1 MANIIRQLREQQ
13 FLTQDEL
20 AKKLGVT
27 RQTLIR
33 YETDASDLSA
43 ETIQKLSKIFDVPYA
58 CLIDNKMP
66 SEPGYDVIGAEQKAE
81 RPEIRISIPIENI
94 RKFKEV
100 LLYILGK
107 VGAKPNVGQMV
118 LYKLLYFIDF
128 DYYELYEEQLM
139 GAKYIKNTFGPTPV
153 DFAKIVREMEQ
164 DNELEEIHTK
174 YFNHDQTKYLPLRDA
189 DLSVLSGRELN
200 HIDAVLEKHANKTA
214 KEISDFSHKDI
225 PWIGTKERDVIEYDS
240 VFYRTPETSVREY
253 DDTDD

>member
-1 MANIIRQLREQQ
+1 MANIIRQLREKHS
-13 FLTQDEL
+13 LTQDEL

-33 YETDASDLSA
+33 YEADAGDVSA
-43 ETIQKLSKIFDVPYA
+43 EMIQKLSKIFDVPYS

-66 SEPGYDVIGAEQKAE
+66 AEPEYAVVGTEKKAAT
-81 RPEIRISIPIENI
+81 PEMRISIPAENI

-100 LLYILGK
+100 LLYVLGK

-139 GAKYIKNTFGPTPV
+139 GAKYIKNTYGPTPV
-153 DFAKIVREMEQ
+153 DFAKIVREMER
-164 DNELEEIHTK
+164 DGELETIRTK
-174 YFNHDQTKYLPLRDA
+174 YFDHDQTKYLPLRNA
-189 DLSVLSGRELN
+189 DLSVLSGRELS

-225 PWIGTKERDVIEYDS
+225 PWIGTKDREVIAYDS

-253 DDTDD
+253 DDADD